1 MARGTLFLVVGPS
14 GAGKDTLIDGARAAL
29 SADPRFVF
37 AKRVITRPA
46 EAGGEEHTPMDEQD
60 FEIAQQ
66 RGDFLLSWSAHGLHY
81 GIPATLADEIAAGR
95 HVVAN
100 VSRSV
105 IGEAVA
111 KIPSAK
117 TLLVTAPVEILAE
130 RLAKRGR
137 EDKAD
142 ILKRLSRAGAPVPEG
157 VDRIEVVNDGTAED
171 GIRRFIAA
179 LTGETLAS
187 C

>member
-1 MARGTLFLVVGPS
+1 MAGGTLFLVVGPS
-14 GAGKDTLIDGARAAL
+14 GAGKDTLIDGAREAL
-29 SADPRFVF
+29 KDDPRYIF

-46 EAGGEEHTPMDEQD
+46 EAGGEDHTPMTEDA
-60 FEIAQQ
+60 FEDARH
-66 RGDFLLSWSAHGLHY
+66 RGDFLLSWGAHGLHY
-81 GIPATLADEIAAGR
+81 GIPAALADDIAAGR

-100 VSRSV
+100 VSRAV
-105 IGEAVA
+105 IVESAA
-111 KIPSAK
+111 KIPS
-117 TLLVTAPVEILAE
+117 TRVIVVTAPVEVLAE

-142 ILKRLSRAGAPVPEG
+142 ILERLSRAGASVPEG
-157 VDRIEVVNDGTAED
+157 VDTIEVLNDGTAED

-179 LTGETLAS
+179 LNAGAAAS